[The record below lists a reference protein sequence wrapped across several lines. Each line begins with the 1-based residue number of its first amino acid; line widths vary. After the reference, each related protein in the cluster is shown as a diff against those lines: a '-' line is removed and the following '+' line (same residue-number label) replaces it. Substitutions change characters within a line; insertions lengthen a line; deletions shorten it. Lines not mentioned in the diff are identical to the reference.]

1 MAGSSPAAPVE
12 NTLSDRASESKP
24 KSKTMALGTVSS
36 FVYILKCADRQY
48 SIVSTSDVADRER
61 IHNAGPQARTVR
73 RRILC
78 RLEAG

>member
-1 MAGSSPAAPVE
+1 
-12 NTLSDRASESKP
+12 
-24 KSKTMALGTVSS
+24 MALGTVSS

-48 SIVSTSDVADRER
+48 SVVSTSDVADRER